1 MFGGFLKI
9 KSSKSRNW
17 VILNFRSLIYVPLNI
32 PEVTSVLQIM
42 TCGTVF
48 TSKGIILTYWSVIL
62 KGWQNLAT
70 GSVDGGL

>member
-32 PEVTSVLQIM
+32 PVVTSVLQIM

-48 TSKGIILTYWSVIL
+48 TSKGIIFTYWSVVL
-62 KGWQNLAT
+62 KGYLAT